1 MEKKFSAGFAQ
12 VDITPDFP
20 CSLTGYG
27 NDPVRIHE
35 TVLDHIFMSC
45 TSFTDEQD
53 NTILMIAADL
63 LCAYDPVADEIRK
76 QVSEATGVPFDQ
88 IFLGA
93 SHTHS
98 APTMHVKW
106 VPSAQPFVDLL
117 IPRTVACCVESMANR
132 KPAQLYLGSV
142 ETKKLNY
149 VKHYAAKHRETGEI
163 DFVGDQFGI
172 LTGKFMLGHATQA
185 DETMYVLRIAREGD
199 KDIAIVNW
207 RGHPHFTCSY
217 TAKELSSDYIGF
229 FREEL
234 EQLTGAHAV
243 YFQGA
248 CGNLNTWTRIKR
260 EGPVYANR
268 RDMLIPFSKKLAE
281 YAYKGYQIAEE
292 IPTGPIRTKHL
303 VFKARVNHAQD
314 HLIEQAKEVSK
325 HWYATY
331 DDGENRKLANSLGL
345 RSHLQAGAIKRNF
358 DRGET
363 TDLPVNAMAIGDTL
377 GMVTFPGELFDIISV
392 GVENQSPFDTT
403 LMIGYCNHAMGYL
416 PAAVTYEY
424 TSYET
429 DTTPYAQGVGEELMH
444 EYVKM
449 LEEIK

>member
-1 MEKKFSAGFAQ
+1 MEQKFSAGYAQ

-20 CSLTGYG
+20 CHLTGYG
-27 NDPVRIHE
+27 NDPARLSE

-45 TSFTDEQD
+45 VAFTDEQD
-53 NTILMIAADL
+53 NTVLMIAADL
-63 LCAYDPVADEIRK
+63 LSAHDAVADEIRR
-76 QVSEATGVPFDQ
+76 QASERTGVPFDQ
-88 IFLGA
+88 IFVGA

-98 APTMHVKW
+98 APSMWTKW
-106 VPSAQPFVDLL
+106 VSSAQPFIDFM
-117 IPRTVACCVESMANR
+117 IPRTVACCKEAMENR
-132 KPAQLYLGSV
+132 KPAKLLLGSV
-142 ETKKLNY
+142 ETKNMTF
-149 VKHYAAKHRETGEI
+149 VKHYAAEHKETGEI
-163 DFVGDQFGI
+163 SFVGDQFG
-172 LTGKFMLGHATQA
+172 TFKDKFILGHATQA
-185 DETMYVLRIAREGD
+185 DETMYVLRVAREED
-199 KDIAIVNW
+199 QDIVIVNW
-207 RGHPHFTCSY
+207 RGHPHFTCGY
-217 TAKELSSDYIGF
+217 AARELSSDYIGF

-234 EQLTGAHAV
+234 EQKTGAHAV

-260 EGPVYANR
+260 EGPVYTNR
-268 RDMLIPFSKKLAE
+268 RDALIPFSKKLAE
-281 YAYKGYQIAEE
+281 FAYKGYQIAEE
-292 IPTGPIRTKHL
+292 IETGPIRTKNV

-331 DDGENRKLANSLGL
+331 DDSVNRKLAYSLGL
-345 RSHLQAGAIKRNF
+345 RGHLQAGAIKRNYEM
-358 DRGET
+358 GET
-363 TDLPVNAMAIGDTL
+363 YDLPVNAIAIGDTL
-377 GMVTFPGELFDIISV
+377 GMVTFPGEIFDILSV

-403 LMIGYCNHAMGYL
+403 LMIGYCNHSLGYM

-429 DTTPYAQGVGEELMH
+429 DVTRNAQGVGEELMH